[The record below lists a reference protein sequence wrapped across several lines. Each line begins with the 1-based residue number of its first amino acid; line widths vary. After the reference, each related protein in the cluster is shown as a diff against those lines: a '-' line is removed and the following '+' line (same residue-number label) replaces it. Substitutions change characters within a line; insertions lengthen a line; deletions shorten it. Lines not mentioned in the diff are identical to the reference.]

1 MTCPEGFGTPGHF
14 PARIDVAGK
23 RTGRL
28 GSMTRDARPVGAP
41 VVVVDGPDKDKFEL
55 EAAFN
60 S

>member
-1 MTCPEGFGTPGHF
+1 VGSGLPGQRLPRVTCPEGFGTPGHF
-14 PARIDVAGK
+14 PARIDV
-23 RTGRL
+23 
-28 GSMTRDARPVGAP
+28 AP